1 MKTMLFFLLC
11 SMTFCLPFK
20 NKPLAD
26 EPDAYATTAPAA
38 SLNSQSASEVESEDS
53 TEWGHTA
60 DAGAN
65 AAEPVSAEAAAGK
78 VNPVSFE
85 DQIQPILQTR
95 CNPCHFPGGKMYE
108 KMPFDQAKTIIGHQE
123 GVLKRFTD
131 EAENKLLRQ
140 FLEEAGK

>member
-1 MKTMLFFLLC
+1 MKTMLFFLIC
-11 SMTFCLPFK
+11 SMTFCLPLK

-26 EPDAYATTAPAA
+26 ELVANDTTAPAG
-38 SLNSQSASEVESEDS
+38 SLNTPTAVAAKPDDS
-53 TEWGHTA
+53 TEWGHAT
-60 DAGAN
+60 DTWAN
-65 AAEPVSAEAAAGK
+65 VAEPASTEVTVGK
-78 VNPVSFE
+78 TNPVSFE

-108 KMPFDQAKTIIGHQE
+108 KMPFDQAKTIISHQA